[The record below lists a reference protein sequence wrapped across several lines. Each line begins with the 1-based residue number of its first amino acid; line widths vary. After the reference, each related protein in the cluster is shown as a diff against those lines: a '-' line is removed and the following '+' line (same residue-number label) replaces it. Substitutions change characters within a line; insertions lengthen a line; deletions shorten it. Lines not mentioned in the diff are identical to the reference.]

1 MPAINVARTD
11 TFETQRVK
19 INQISDQIFN
29 ISQGGSD
36 LSTGNLK
43 LGNGTKN
50 IPSLGFINDE
60 KLGLY
65 RYDAGVLGFV
75 AAEKNIF
82 NISVDGGFFYRDFN
96 LVKKVLTTPQV
107 LITDDGE
114 NYDSGTYIDVPLTG
128 GSGQFATADITVTG
142 VLGSITNIGS
152 GYEPGTYQEVSLTGG
167 SGNGITAVLT
177 VEDIEIELVSPGS
190 NYADGFYNNVPLTGG
205 SGNGAEIGFSV
216 SDGEIVGAVLQT
228 NGSGYLN
235 GETLSVDP
243 AFDGVGS
250 GGGFSV
256 VVSSNPGSI
265 SEISIFSSG
274 SGYTIGNVLGVD
286 PSFDGV
292 GGGSSFAFT
301 IDDIGFIS
309 DITINN
315 EGLGYNSGDVLS
327 VSPTELT
334 QPIRFTNYVSSVD
347 ILTFASTLPSS
358 TFTLS
363 DIIQIAAG
371 SVQTVTVSASSD
383 LIGEANNNYT
393 GVAATGGTG
402 SGATFDVSR
411 TFDGSVS
418 SVVPNSG
425 GSFYTQNDTLTIAGN
440 LVGGSSPAD
449 DITLTAS
456 AVSSSAQQ
464 SAVLDVV
471 SSGGNISYIII
482 EPLGISDGDIVVKSS
497 APTTP
502 YTTNTVVTKNKFFL
516 DSGSGQELTP
526 DLLFYVGNKY
536 EFNYSDSSNSGHPF
550 RLSIH
555 PDGVHNAVTKSSVT
569 LTASSNEITVADVAG
584 ILLGMEVGID
594 TGTGTLPFGTIVE
607 QINGTTITL
616 SENVSTSGTADLS
629 FRGVEYTDG
638 IVKDST
644 TLTITV
650 SPLTPTLYYYCDVHP
665 DMGGEDDAEATI
677 TIDQNNPKTF
687 GSGFLLSVLGVLETN
702 PIYTNILTG
711 DLSASSFTGSSV
723 TADSISTGSLTSSSS
738 ITANNVSI
746 SNELSSTNLTI
757 SADTIA
763 IDSNLSVGS
772 SIEVAKVSGNIT
784 TTGILKTTNTLN
796 VNDKVRISNTGEYQ
810 SIGSTNIVLKP
821 AIGTIAKVDSL
832 SAFILPKG
840 TTGDRPGIGVRED
853 GAVRFNTTTGQY
865 EGYNSSTTSWS
876 SLGGVRDIDGNTYI
890 LAELTAGANDNT
902 LWFYNDNNN
911 TLKLTTNFLDFRSV
925 KKISSA
931 KLGLPTFTLWA
942 ANTPVSIGQYIK
954 YRNNLYEVTGAGT
967 LATTGSEPTHTSGVQ
982 NNGTAQLTWYSLS
995 VGPIEFT
1002 EVEEIRVAPNK
1013 DAPLIV
1019 NSSLKLGGTTALN
1032 WNTISTIA
1040 EDLTLEPSSGKKVVI
1055 KSTTH
1060 LAIPAGNNNQK
1071 NTASAVPGSIRF
1083 NTEIQQ
1089 FEGYSGTNWS
1099 SLGGV
1104 RDVDGNT
1111 YIIPETAP
1119 AANENILYFY
1129 NDNLN
1134 TLQLTKTS
1142 LDFTNIDTITTSGL
1156 NNLSLDTPLVTLN
1169 LNETTIDNR
1178 DVSRTFI
1185 SSSKQYLDLGLS
1197 SGLNVDPI
1205 LRLDDQG
1212 DVYLNTTFGTGSFN
1226 GVKVFDGDLKEFE
1239 LADYAIRTSSFTLGK
1254 GAAETSAVNLY
1265 QTSSNKGCKV
1275 TIVSKS
1281 SSGKRSMTEYHVID
1295 NGTDIF
1301 YNEFGSLNT
1310 SLDQYTASFD
1320 YNAGEVRI
1328 TLTLSDDHAN
1338 GDIISFTVLNQ
1349 VIK

>member
-1 MPAINVARTD
+1 MPAINVAKTD
-11 TFETQRVK
+11 TFEIQRQK
-19 INQISDQIFN
+19 INQIGDQIFN

-43 LGNGTKN
+43 LGDGTKN
-50 IPSLGFINDE
+50 TPSLGFINDA

-65 RYDAGVLGFV
+65 RYGAGVLGFV

-82 NISVDGGFFYRDFN
+82 NISTDGGFLYRN
-96 LVKKVLTTPQV
+96 LNFVKKVLTTAQV
-107 LITDDGE
+107 VISDDGQ
-114 NYDSGTYIDVPLTG
+114 NYDAGTYIDVPLTG

-142 VLGSITNIGS
+142 VVGSITNIGS
-152 GYEPGTYQEVSLTGG
+152 GYEPGTYQEVFLTGG
-167 SGNGITAVLT
+167 SGNGITTILT
-177 VEDIEIELVSPGS
+177 VDDLEIELVSSGS

-265 SEISIFSSG
+265 TDVSIFSSG
-274 SGYTIGNVLGVD
+274 SGYNIGDVLGVN

-301 IDDIGFIS
+301 IDDIGFVS
-309 DITINN
+309 DLTINN

-327 VSPTELT
+327 VSPSELT
-334 QPIRFTNYVSSVD
+334 QPIRFTNYVNSVD
-347 ILTFASTLPSS
+347 VITFVSTLPSS
-358 TFTLS
+358 TFSLS

-425 GSFYTQNDTLTIAGN
+425 GTFYTQNDTLTISGN

-482 EPLGISDGDIVVKSS
+482 EPLGISDGDVVVKSS

-502 YTTNTVVTKNKFFL
+502 YTTNTVVAKNKFFL

-526 DLLFYVGNKY
+526 DLLFYAGNKY

-550 RLSIH
+550 RFSIH
-555 PDGVHNAVTKSSVT
+555 PDGVHNSVIKSSVT
-569 LTASSNEITVADVAG
+569 LTASSNEITVVDVTG
-584 ILLGMEVGID
+584 ILLGMEVGIND
-594 TGTGTLPFGTIVE
+594 GTGTLPFGTIVE

-616 SENVSTSGTADLS
+616 SENVVTSGTADLS

-638 IVKDST
+638 VVKDST
-644 TLTITV
+644 TLLITV
-650 SPLTPTLYYYCDVHP
+650 NSLTPTLYYYCDVHP
-665 DMGGEDDAEATI
+665 DMGGEDNAEAI
-677 TIDQNNPKTF
+677 VTIDPNNPKTF
-687 GSGFLLSVLGVLETN
+687 GSGFLLSVSGVLETN

-711 DLSASSFTGSSV
+711 DLSATSFTGSSATV
-723 TADSISTGSLTSSSS
+723 DSISTSSLTSSSL

-746 SNELSSTNLTI
+746 SNQLSSTNLEI
-757 SADTIA
+757 SAVS
-763 IDSNLSVGS
+763 IDINSNLNVGS
-772 SIEVAKVSGNIT
+772 SIEVAKTTGNIT
-784 TTGILKTTNTLN
+784 TIGILKTTNSLN
-796 VNDKVRISNTGEYQ
+796 VNDKIRISDTGEYQ
-810 SIGSTNIVLKP
+810 SLGSTNIVLKP
-821 AIGTIAKVDSL
+821 AIGSIAKVDSL

-840 TTGDRPGIGVRED
+840 TTDDRPGIGVRED

-902 LWFYNDNNN
+902 LWFFNDNNN
-911 TLKLTTNFLDFRSV
+911 TLKLTTNFLDFRRV

-931 KLGLPTFTLWA
+931 KLGLPAFTLWA

-967 LATTGSEPTHTSGVQ
+967 LATSGSEPTHTSGVQ

-995 VGPIEFT
+995 VAPIEFT
-1002 EVEEIRVAPNK
+1002 EVEELRVSPNK
-1013 DAPLIV
+1013 DASLVV
-1019 NSSLKLGGTTALN
+1019 NASLKLGGTTSAD
-1032 WNTISTIA
+1032 WNTIATLV
-1040 EDLTLEPSSGKKVVI
+1040 EDLTIRPNPGKKVVI
-1055 KSTTH
+1055 DSYTH

-1071 NTASAVPGSIRF
+1071 NTASAVAGSIRF

-1134 TLQLTKTS
+1134 TLQLSRTS

-1156 NNLSLDTPLVTLN
+1156 NNLSIDTPLVTLN
-1169 LNETTIDNR
+1169 SNDTTIDNR
-1178 DVSRTFI
+1178 DVDRTFI
-1185 SSSKQYLDLGLS
+1185 STSKQFLDLGLS
-1197 SGLNVDPI
+1197 FGLVVDLV
-1205 LRLDDQG
+1205 LRLDD
-1212 DVYLNTTFGTGSFN
+1212 
-1226 GVKVFDGDLKEFE
+1226 
-1239 LADYAIRTSSFTLGK
+1239 
-1254 GAAETSAVNLY
+1254 
-1265 QTSSNKGCKV
+1265 
-1275 TIVSKS
+1275 
-1281 SSGKRSMTEYHVID
+1281 
-1295 NGTDIF
+1295 
-1301 YNEFGSLNT
+1301 
-1310 SLDQYTASFD
+1310 
-1320 YNAGEVRI
+1320 
-1328 TLTLSDDHAN
+1328 
-1338 GDIISFTVLNQ
+1338 
-1349 VIK
+1349 